1 MKRLL
6 NAIASFWHR
15 GLVAQGINTQLSTK
29 LPKRNQPTPLFLPS
43 AIPIEE
49 LQAGCSQG
57 LRRMALQA
65 EHINQLSLQLET
77 SMAEMKAIATEVN
90 RDWRALQFLV
100 SPNKVPENICHYQ
113 VRQIPHIQRHRQGT
127 FTMTSRPVDLF
138 QAEREAASIAQ
149 TLRHRHRQKLR
160 VAKG

>member
-6 NAIASFWHR
+6 RVITSFWHR
-15 GLVAQGINTQLSTK
+15 YLVAQGLRRKSQH
-29 LPKRNQPTPLFLPS
+29 PQPTPLLLPS

-49 LQAGCSQG
+49 LQQGCSQG

-65 EHINQLSLQLET
+65 ERVNQLSLQLEAA
-77 SMAEMKAIATEVN
+77 MAEMKAMATEVN
-90 RDWRALQFLV
+90 RDWRALQFLT
-100 SPNKVPENICHYQ
+100 SPNKIPKNICHYQ
-113 VRQIPHIQRHRQGT
+113 VREIPYIRRHRQGT
-127 FTMTSRPVDLF
+127 FTLTSRPLDLF

-149 TLRHRHRQKLR
+149 TLRHRHRRKLK